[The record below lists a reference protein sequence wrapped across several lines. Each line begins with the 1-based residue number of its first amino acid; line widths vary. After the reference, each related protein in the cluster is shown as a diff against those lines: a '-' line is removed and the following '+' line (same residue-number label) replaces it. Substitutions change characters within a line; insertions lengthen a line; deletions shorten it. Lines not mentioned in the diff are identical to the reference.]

1 MKKFTYFMLAAASWM
16 LAMPASAFD
25 VDTTPTQASALTD
38 GYYVL
43 KTHGKALTGYLHHD
57 LNYVSNR
64 PFTQTVNFDPAT
76 SSDLSY
82 VFHLVKDASKAFT
95 LQCVGTNGYIP
106 HDSNRGGNFNTSATE
121 ANAAKFQTEAIP
133 EGAVGEILD
142 GGVLLYD
149 TRFTASSA
157 GQYYVHFN
165 MASGREAN
173 CSYWDGG
180 GMTAADHT
188 VVEFAFYKVN
198 DPIVSVT
205 FNLPDG
211 TTSKGFAMNGTEAVV
226 PSTSRPANMSF
237 YYSDAT
243 ITNEDK
249 IVSET
254 NNTFNVAFAKGD
266 NVPFEFSTDENET
279 WYTMNVR
286 QAGYY
291 LVVDDASS
299 TYAKTRVAATVD
311 NILNG
316 NADWKFV
323 ESGYGIKLANK
334 LTGKYIQAATSN
346 STATFVDKDQATE
359 FVVIQN
365 GSGIS
370 LELPGTTSCIGDH
383 CAEAGSKTLG
393 TWTHSNSTTDAGSR
407 FTLANSLT
415 AVQTTINT
423 QVEAAKAAADETLLG
438 HYNAED
444 VNVIALAKENAK
456 DLNDYIAINDKLKT
470 LASVSTTPDAD
481 AYYQIINVN
490 AKNGYVTTEPITVNT
505 EGVAT
510 EAQNIKRVTE
520 NGGSLVPMLWQFEA
534 DGDGYKIVNANTGR
548 AFSAVSAVAT
558 AIQDV
563 DKSEAGVITLQQLN
577 TKVQFMLKSGDH
589 RINAIYGTT
598 SGAGELA
605 DYSGNHDNDA
615 GNYWKIKKITT
626 IPVTI
631 STANY
636 ATVGFPFAVTIPEGV
651 KAFIGTSTD
660 NAQLEL
666 TEIEGGVIPANTG
679 AIIYHDGATTA
690 NFDITTSTASLEN
703 NVLSATTAKR
713 SGFDADATYVLALD
727 GEGKAAFLQSEL
739 TTVPANKAFLLSSK
753 VSSSNAGALAF
764 NFGGNTTG
772 INNAVANDA
781 EGTQYFDL
789 QGRRVLYP
797 SNGIFV
803 TNKGKKV
810 FIK

>member
-25 VDTTPTQASALTD
+25 VETTPTQASALTD

-43 KTHGKALTGYLHHD
+43 KTHGRAVTGYLHH
-57 LNYVSNR
+57 NASISGRN
-64 PFTQTVNFDPAT
+64 FAQTTDYDPAS

-82 VFHLVKDASKAFT
+82 VWHLVKNAETGAFT
-95 LQCVGTNGYIP
+95 LQCVGTSAYMP
-106 HDSNRGGNFNTSATE
+106 HDNARNLNFNGATTE
-121 ANAAKFQTEAIP
+121 ANAAQYLTEAIP
-133 EGAVGEILD
+133 NDAVGEIID

-149 TRFTASSA
+149 TKFNVADGEA
-157 GQYYVHFN
+157 QYYIHFN
-165 MASGREAN
+165 KAGTQEAN

-198 DPIVSVT
+198 GELVDVT
-205 FNLPDG
+205 YKMPDG
-211 TTSKGFAMNGTEAVV
+211 TTTAGKAFSGTEANA

-237 YYSDAT
+237 YYSTT

-254 NNTFNVAFAKGD
+254 NNTFNVTYAKGD
-266 NVPFEFSTDENET
+266 NVPFEFSTDESET

-299 TYAKTRVAATVD
+299 TDVHSRTNATLD

-316 NADWKFV
+316 NACWKFV
-323 ESGYGIKLANK
+323 ESGYGVKLANK
-334 LTGKYIQAATSN
+334 LTGKYIQTPTTSAKA
-346 STATFVDKDQATE
+346 SFVDSKDQATE

-365 GSGIS
+365 GSGFS
-370 LELPGTTSCIGDH
+370 LELPGTTSCMGDH
-383 CAEAGSKTLG
+383 CGSYLG
-393 TWTHSNSTTDAGSR
+393 TWATSQSTTDGGSR
-407 FTLANSLT
+407 FTVASSLAT
-415 AVQTTINT
+415 VQTTINT
-423 QVEAAKAAADETLLG
+423 LVAAAKAAADETLLG

-444 VNVIALAKENAK
+444 VNVIALANENAK
-456 DLNDYIAINDKLKT
+456 DFNDYIAINDKLKA
-470 LASVSTTPDAD
+470 LASVSTTPEAD
-481 AYYQIINVN
+481 AYYQIINAN
-490 AKNGYVTTEPITVNT
+490 AANGYVTTEPITVDKDGN
-505 EGVAT
+505 AT
-510 EAQNIKRVTE
+510 EAQDIKRVTA
-520 NGGSLVPMLWQFEA
+520 NGGSIVPMLWQFEA
-534 DGDGYKIVNANTGR
+534 SGDGYKIVNANTGR
-548 AFSAVSAVAT
+548 AFSAVTAVAT

-563 DKSEAGVITLQQLN
+563 DKSEAGVITLQQLSS
-577 TKVQFMLKSGDH
+577 KVQFMLKSGDH

-598 SGAGELA
+598 QGAGTLA
-605 DYSGNHDNDA
+605 DYNGNHDNDA

-631 STANY
+631 SNANY

-690 NFDITTSTASLEN
+690 NFDITSATTTIDN
-703 NVLSATTAKR
+703 NVLTATTAKR
-713 SGFDADATYVLALD
+713 AGFEADDTYVLALD

-739 TTVPANKAFLLSSK
+739 TTVPANKAFLLTSK
-753 VSSSNAGALAF
+753 VSSSTAGALAF
-764 NFGGNTTG
+764 TFGGNTTG
-772 INNAVANDA
+772 INNAVATDGA
-781 EGTQYFDL
+781 ETKYFDL
-789 QGRRVLYP
+789 QGRQVLYP

>member
-57 LNYVSNR
+57 TNYTGNR
-64 PFTQTVNFDPAT
+64 PFTQTTDFNPA
-76 SSDLSY
+76 SSNDLNY
-82 VFHLVKDASKAFT
+82 VFHLVKDASTGTFT
-95 LQCVGTNGYIP
+95 LQCVGTMGYMP
-106 HDSNRGGNFNTSATE
+106 HDSQRGQNFNTSPTE
-121 ANAAKFQTEAIP
+121 ANAANYQYEAIP

-149 TRFTASSA
+149 TKFTATSA

-165 MASGREAN
+165 MAKDREAN

-198 DPIVSVT
+198 DNIVDIT
-205 FNLPDG
+205 YNLPDG
-211 TTSKGFAMNGTEAVV
+211 TTSKDYAMNGTEATV
-226 PSTSRPANMSF
+226 PSMALPATVS
-237 YYSDAT
+237 YYYTPT

-249 IVSET
+249 VVSET
-254 NNTFNVAFAKGD
+254 NKTFNVAYTKGD
-266 NVPFEFSTDENET
+266 NIPFTLSTEGNET

-299 TYAKTRVAATVD
+299 TDVHSRTNATVD
-311 NILNG
+311 HILNG

-323 ESGYGIKLANK
+323 ESNYGVKLANK
-334 LTGKYIQAATSN
+334 LTGKYIQTPSTSAKA
-346 STATFVDKDQATE
+346 SFVSQEEATE

-365 GSGIS
+365 GSGFS
-370 LELPGTTSCIGDH
+370 LKLPGTSFCMGDH
-383 CAEAGSKTLG
+383 CSAHLG
-393 TWTHSNSTTDAGSR
+393 TWANNASTTDAGSR
-407 FTLANSLT
+407 FTVAGSLD
-415 AVQTTINT
+415 AVKTSIDT
-423 QVEAAKAAADETLLG
+423 QVAAAQAAADETLLG
-438 HYNAED
+438 HYNTED
-444 VNVIALAKENAK
+444 VNVIALAKENATSL
-456 DLNDYIAINDKLKT
+456 DDYIAINDKLKA
-470 LASVSTTPDAD
+470 LVPGSATPDAD

-631 STANY
+631 SAANY

-713 SGFDADATYVLALD
+713 TGFDADATYVLALD

-753 VSSSNAGALAF
+753 VSTSNAGALAF

-772 INNAVANDA
+772 INNAVANEA
-781 EGTQYFDL
+781 EDTQYFDL

>member
-25 VDTTPTQASALTD
+25 VETTPTQASALTD

-57 LNYVSNR
+57 TNYTGNR
-64 PFTQTVNFDPAT
+64 PFTQTTDFDPA
-76 SSDLSY
+76 SSTDLNY
-82 VFHLVKDASKAFT
+82 VFHLVKDASTGTFT
-95 LQCVGTNGYIP
+95 LQCVGTMGYMP
-106 HDSNRGGNFNTSATE
+106 HDSQRGQNFNTSPTE
-121 ANAAKFQTEAIP
+121 ANAANYQYEAIP
-133 EGAVGEILD
+133 DGAVGEILD

-149 TRFTASSA
+149 TKFTASTA

-165 MASGREAN
+165 KANNREAN

-198 DPIVSVT
+198 DNIVDVT
-205 FNLPDG
+205 YNLPDG
-211 TTSKGFAMNGTEAVV
+211 TTSKGFAMNGSEATV
-226 PSTSRPANMSF
+226 PSTTLPATVS
-237 YYSDAT
+237 YYYTPT

-249 IVSET
+249 VVSET
-254 NNTFNVAFAKGD
+254 NKTFNVAYTKGD
-266 NVPFEFSTDENET
+266 NVPFTFSTEGNET

-291 LVVDDASS
+291 LVVADASS
-299 TYAKTRVAATVD
+299 TDVQSRTNATVD
-311 NILNG
+311 HILNG

-323 ESGYGIKLANK
+323 ESGYGVKLANK
-334 LTGKYIQAATSN
+334 LTGKYIQTPSSN
-346 STATFVDKDQATE
+346 NKASFVSQDEATE

-365 GSGIS
+365 GSGFS
-370 LELPGTTSCIGDH
+370 LKLPGTSSCMGDH
-383 CAEAGSKTLG
+383 CGAYLG
-393 TWTHSNSTTDAGSR
+393 TWANSQSTTDAGSR
-407 FTLANSLT
+407 FTVAGSLD
-415 AVQTTINT
+415 AVKTSIDT
-423 QVEAAKAAADETLLG
+423 QVAAAQAAADETLLG
-438 HYNAED
+438 HYNTED
-444 VNVIALAKENAK
+444 VNVIALAKENATSL
-456 DLNDYIAINDKLKT
+456 DDYIAINDKLKA
-470 LASVSTTPDAD
+470 LVPGSATPDAD

-520 NGGSLVPMLWQFEA
+520 DGGSLVPMLWQFEA

-563 DKSEAGVITLQQLN
+563 DKSEAGVITLQQLS

-631 STANY
+631 SAANY

-690 NFDITTSTASLEN
+690 NFDITTSTESLTD

-739 TTVPANKAFLLSSK
+739 TTVPANMAFLLSSK
-753 VSSSNAGALAF
+753 VSTSNAGALAF

-789 QGRRVLYP
+789 QGRHVLYP

>member
-57 LNYVSNR
+57 TNYTGNR
-64 PFTQTVNFDPAT
+64 PFTQTTDFNPA
-76 SSDLSY
+76 SSNDLNY
-82 VFHLVKDASKAFT
+82 VFHLVKDASTGTFT
-95 LQCVGTNGYIP
+95 LQCVGTMGYMP
-106 HDSNRGGNFNTSATE
+106 HDSQRGQNFNTSPTE
-121 ANAAKFQTEAIP
+121 ANAANYQYEAIP

-149 TRFTASSA
+149 TKFTATSA

-165 MASGREAN
+165 MAKDREAN

-180 GMTAADHT
+180 GMTAADHS

-198 DPIVSVT
+198 DNIVDIT
-205 FNLPDG
+205 YNLPDG
-211 TTSKGFAMNGTEAVV
+211 TTSKGFAMNGTEATV
-226 PSTSRPANMSF
+226 PSMALPATVSY
-237 YYSDAT
+237 YYSPT

-249 IVSET
+249 VVSET
-254 NNTFNVAFAKGD
+254 NKTFNVAYTKGD
-266 NVPFEFSTDENET
+266 NIPFTLSTEGNET

-299 TYAKTRVAATVD
+299 TDVHSRTNATVD
-311 NILNG
+311 HILNG

-323 ESGYGIKLANK
+323 ESNYGVKLANK
-334 LTGKYIQAATSN
+334 LTGKYIQTPSTSAKA
-346 STATFVDKDQATE
+346 SFVSQEEATE

-365 GSGIS
+365 GSGFS
-370 LELPGTTSCIGDH
+370 LKLPGTSFCMGDH
-383 CAEAGSKTLG
+383 CSAHLG
-393 TWTHSNSTTDAGSR
+393 TWANNASTTDAGSR
-407 FTLANSLT
+407 FTVAGSLD
-415 AVQTTINT
+415 AVKTSIDT
-423 QVEAAKAAADETLLG
+423 QVAAAQAAADETLLG
-438 HYNAED
+438 HYNTED
-444 VNVIALAKENAK
+444 VNVIALAKENATSL
-456 DLNDYIAINDKLKT
+456 DDYIAINDKLKA
-470 LASVSTTPDAD
+470 LVPGSATPDAD

-631 STANY
+631 SAANY

-713 SGFDADATYVLALD
+713 TGFDADATYVLALD

-753 VSSSNAGALAF
+753 VSTSNAGALAF

-772 INNAVANDA
+772 INNAVANEA
-781 EGTQYFDL
+781 EDTQYFDL